1 MPEIT
6 KFLGIIIKMFFAK
19 SEINPPYIHAYY
31 NDYEAEISI
40 NDFTVLEGDLPP
52 RVLGYVIEW
61 MTIYKEDLRE
71 IWETQ
76 QFRKLPPLV

>member
-1 MPEIT
+1 MLIIMIMKQ
-6 KFLGIIIKMFFAK
+6 KFL
-19 SEINPPYIHAYY
+19 Y
-31 NDYEAEISI
+31 

>member
-1 MPEIT
+1 MIMKQ
-6 KFLGIIIKMFFAK
+6 KFL
-19 SEINPPYIHAYY
+19 Y
-31 NDYEAEISI
+31 